1 MRKSL
6 YLTIS
11 ILIFTLSFAACNT
24 VEVNENVTIK
34 LRNGYFLCEADITH
48 DGTTDEIKVDY
59 QKMLKDSQSLAKIT
73 VSNDSGVIWQDE
85 VGIPHSSWGGYYLIS
100 EENDTYLMFYLPEE
114 SQGQIAYM
122 FQLFYLDENG
132 VMQIVDEAQVNSWE
146 SDDWEKKLTEFEQ
159 KVSLYLDK
167 GELLIS
173 TNNCETQIYGL
184 E

>member
-1 MRKSL
+1 MKKCFYPIMTAVL
-6 YLTIS
+6 LAVA
-11 ILIFTLSFAACNT
+11 LVGCNT

-114 SQGQIAYM
+114 SQGQIADTY
-122 FQLFYLDENG
+122 QVFYLDENG
-132 VMQIVDEAQVNSWE
+132 KVLIADEAQVNSWE
-146 SDDWEKKLTEFEQ
+146 SADLENELTVFEQ
-159 KVSLYLDK
+159 NVKRYLEK
-167 GELLIS
+167 GELLIG
-173 TNNCETQIYGL
+173 TNNGEVKIFGL